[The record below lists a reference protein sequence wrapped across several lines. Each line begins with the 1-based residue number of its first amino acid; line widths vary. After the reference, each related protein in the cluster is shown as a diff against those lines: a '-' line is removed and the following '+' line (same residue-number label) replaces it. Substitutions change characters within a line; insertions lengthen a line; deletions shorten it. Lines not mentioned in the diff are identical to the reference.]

1 MRRSFPFVWSAL
13 VLIACGDDPGPVG
26 PDPDPVEHIAPE
38 ITAWLDANGVPF
50 DGTSLTLPHDDL
62 QFLKEIVGNARVVA
76 LGENTHGTRDFFEM
90 KARIL
95 RFLVEEMG
103 FDAFLIEATWPE
115 SNRMDRY
122 VRTGQGDPTEY
133 LTGLYFWTWRTE
145 SVLEMIQWMRS
156 HNEAGGSVG
165 FHGVDMQFPGM
176 ALDNVTRYVAAVD
189 PAALPAVEARVE
201 CLALYAN
208 DHEGRFPTTRYSAT
222 DAAYRAECADSL
234 EAQRVHMEASRA
246 AYVAASS
253 EDDFTLALQS
263 LRVAVQYHVMA
274 GQSYFRDEAMAENT
288 LWWLDRLGPDS
299 KVVLWAHN
307 FHVSNRFGAQG
318 FWLRDAL
325 GDQMVIMGFSH
336 ESGSFTAVTQAGS
349 TFSGLGSHSLG
360 PVLHGSYED
369 HLRTAAAPRFVL
381 DLRNRDAS
389 SPATSWLGGPRRFRF
404 IGCCYD
410 ASNPTR
416 YWIESALSSEFDV
429 MIHVRETRPTTVLA
443 ARYPAGF

>member
-1 MRRSFPFVWSAL
+1 MRRSFPSVWSAL
-13 VLIACGDDPGPVG
+13 VLASVALLACGEDPGPVG

-50 DGTSLTLPHDDL
+50 EGTSLTLPHDDL
-62 QFLKEIVGNARVVA
+62 QFLKQVVGDARVVA

-95 RFLVEEMG
+95 RFLVEELG

-165 FHGVDMQFPGM
+165 FHGFDMQFPGM
-176 ALDNVTRYVAAVD
+176 ALDNVTRYVAA
-189 PAALPAVEARVE
+189 
-201 CLALYAN
+201 
-208 DHEGRFPTTRYSAT
+208 
-222 DAAYRAECADSL
+222 
-234 EAQRVHMEASRA
+234 
-246 AYVAASS
+246 SS
-253 EDDFTLALQS
+253 EDDFTLALRS
-263 LRVAVQYHVMA
+263 LRVAFQYHVMA
-274 GQSYFRDEAMAENT
+274 AESYFRDEAMAENT

-307 FHVSNRFGAQG
+307 YHVSDRFGAQG
-318 FWLRDAL
+318 SWLRDAL

-336 ESGSFTAVTQAGS
+336 ESGSFTAVTQSGS

-369 HLRTAAAPRFVL
+369 HLRTAEAPRFVL

-410 ASNPTR
+410 DAKPHQ